1 MVSADLLLGAVF
13 CLLMGAKIMG
23 FHFWLILFIAL
34 LHAFYAL
41 FWLGTLFFSPV
52 GWADYFRAQPQWLAF
67 LLVCALLLAG
77 VWMNG

>member
-13 CLLMGAKIMG
+13 CLLMGAKVMG

-41 FWLGTLFFSPV
+41 FWLGTLFFSRA

-77 VWMNG
+77 AWMNG